1 MLHRIPILLCLLVT
15 LWGSAVTAQ
24 TAAQAPQTQ
33 VVEEES
39 AIFLVAHP
47 AFRDLEYRQ
56 TVLLAAPIPTGGHIG
71 VIINRP
77 TQRSLTSLFPE
88 HEPSKKVLDPVHYG
102 GPFSRGAL
110 VALVKTEAS
119 PGAGTVPV
127 MKNLHLAFRA
137 NTIDKIIEQ
146 NPNDARYYVG
156 YVGWRPGELKTE
168 VDRGLW
174 AVISADR
181 DAVFRKNKD
190 MEGLWEELV
199 AQSRRIQADLSG
211 QTVSALKA
219 RNRGNAVPPVPPS

>member
-1 MLHRIPILLCLLVT
+1 MLHRIPILLSLLVT